1 MIMVIHEAVG
11 VAQPVIPLDD
21 LRQQVQKGPAVRVI
35 GVDGSLG
42 ISTAGQMIEGT
53 GKSDTLGAT
62 HDDRIADS
70 N

>member
-1 MIMVIHEAVG
+1 MVIHEAVG

-42 ISTAGQMIEGT
+42 ISTAGHMVDGA
-53 GKSDTLGAT
+53 GKSDA
-62 HDDRIADS
+62 
-70 N
+70 